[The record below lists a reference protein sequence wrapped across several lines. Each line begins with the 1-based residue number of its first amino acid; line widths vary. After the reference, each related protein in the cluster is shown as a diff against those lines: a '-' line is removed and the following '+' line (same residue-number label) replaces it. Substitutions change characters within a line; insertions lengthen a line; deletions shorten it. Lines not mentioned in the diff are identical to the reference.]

1 MRTAGAKLLIERVS
15 LVTDEI
21 WVLTD
26 GRPGHISQTLG
37 LAEALSPNPIVK
49 VIGLKPPYRQ
59 LSPFLGWAGGRALT
73 EKSARIEPPW
83 PRLVITS
90 GRSAIPI
97 ALAIHQLSGK
107 ATRLVNVQ
115 DPGFCRRHFDLIVV
129 PEHDEL
135 RGRNIMSTAGALGR
149 VTPRRLADAAAA
161 FGSSLG
167 HLPSPRVA
175 VLIGGANAVF
185 QMPEAVARRIA
196 QDLAAVAATGA
207 GLMITFSRRTG
218 PEAEAIIRAALAGAN
233 AIIWDGAGDNPYFA
247 YLALADHIVVTED
260 SASMVSEAATTGKP
274 ISILQLAGGSPKFSR
289 FHAAMAARGITR
301 GFAGRLDR
309 WSYAPIDET
318 ERAAEA
324 VRRILRADRVML

>member
-1 MRTAGAKLLIERVS
+1 MRAAGAKLLIKAVS

-26 GRPGHISQTLG
+26 GRPGHVSQTLG
-37 LAEALSPNPIVK
+37 LAEALAPNPIVK
-49 VIGLKPPYRQ
+49 VIGLKAPYRQ

-83 PRLVITS
+83 PRLVVTS

-97 ALAIHQLSGK
+97 ARAIRHLSGGQ
-107 ATRLVNVQ
+107 TRLVNVQ
-115 DPGFCRRHFDLIVV
+115 DPGFCRRSFDLIVV

-135 RGRNIMSTAGALGR
+135 TGRNILSTAGALGR
-149 VTPRRLADAAAA
+149 VTPKRLADAAAA
-161 FGSSLG
+161 FGPSLA
-167 HLPSPRVA
+167 HLPAPRVA

-185 QMPEAVARRIA
+185 QMPEDVVHRIA
-196 QDLAAVAATGA
+196 GDLAAVAATGA
-207 GLMITFSRRTG
+207 GLMVTFSRRTG
-218 PEAEAIIRAALAGAN
+218 AQAEAAFRAALKGGN
-233 AIIWDGAGDNPYFA
+233 VTIWDDTGENPYFA

-274 ISILQLAGGSPKFSR
+274 ISILRLAGGSPKFSR
-289 FHAAMAARGITR
+289 FHAMMAARGITR
-301 GFAGRLDR
+301 DFAGRLDH
-309 WSYAPIDET
+309 WTYPPIDET

-324 VRRILRADRVML
+324 VRRILRADR

>member
-1 MRTAGAKLLIERVS
+1 MRAAGAKLLIDPVS
-15 LVTDEI
+15 LVSDEI

-37 LAEALSPNPIVK
+37 LAEALGPNPVVK

-59 LSPFLGWAGGRALT
+59 LSPCLGWAGGRALT
-73 EKSARIEPPW
+73 DTSARIEPPW
-83 PRLVITS
+83 PKLVVTS

-97 ALAIHQLSGK
+97 ALAIRRLSGK

-115 DPGFCRRHFDLIVV
+115 DPGFCRRYFDLIVA

-149 VTPRRLADAAAA
+149 VTPKRLADAAAA
-161 FGSSLG
+161 FGPSLA

-185 QMPEAVARRIA
+185 QMPEEIVRRIA
-196 QDLAAVAATGA
+196 KDLATVAATGA
-207 GLMITFSRRTG
+207 GLMVTFSRRTG
-218 PEAEAIIRAALAGAN
+218 PQAEAILREALKGAN
-233 AIIWDGAGDNPYFA
+233 AAIWAGTGDNPYFA
-247 YLALADHIVVTED
+247 YLALADHILVTED
-260 SASMVSEAATTGKP
+260 SASMVSDAATTGKP
-274 ISILQLAGGSPKFSR
+274 ISILRLAGGSPKFSR
-289 FHAAMAARGITR
+289 FLAAMAKRGITR
-301 GFAGRLDR
+301 DFAGRLGH
-309 WSYAPIDET
+309 WTYAPIDET

-324 VRRILRADRVML
+324 VRRIMRADR